1 MLEFSHVSFR
11 YPGERDDA
19 LRGVSLG
26 VAPGEHVVVM
36 GRNGSG
42 KSTLALLANGALRP
56 RAGSVLLDGRDL
68 SGFDRASLCQS
79 VGVVRQDPRSQLV
92 SSLVDDEVAFGPRN
106 LGLPWDEVLSRV
118 DEALELCGIA
128 DLRGRVTTQ
137 LSGGQQQLLAF
148 AGVVAMRP
156 RVLVLDEVC
165 SHLDLASR
173 LRVRTL
179 VDRLLSRGVAVLE
192 VSHDACDAVR
202 ADRVCVMSD
211 GEVVW
216 QGSARQL
223 LVTDAAREA
232 VGLLGDPLCDA
243 LARAAVAGWD
253 PASSRG
259 PEPDVSALADALLA
273 DGAAGSALPG
283 EKCRDAARDTARDAA
298 ACAAA
303 ACDTAHD
310 AAACDTARDDAET
323 PTLELDHV
331 TAAWEAAPVLD
342 DACLRAT
349 GVTLL
354 LGVSGS
360 GKSTAARILCGVDA
374 PDAGRALLDGN
385 EVAAGDVG
393 LSFQRPEDQ
402 LFCDTVLDDVMFGPL
417 QVGLDEPAARDRAQR
432 ALEGMGLDRSLWDRS
447 PHELSGGQ
455 QRRAALAGTVAAAP
469 RAYVFD
475 EPSAGLDAESRSDL
489 RRLVARLAAGGAS
502 VVVVTHDC
510 AEWLGVADR
519 VAFLHDRRVTRVVS
533 ARGASTDPRPF
544 AEAGMTA
551 PLEVRLAAA
560 LAARTRT
567 AAPAPDAVVPGPD
580 AARPRSAA
588 PAPDVAPARTRDEGS
603 DVRA

>member
-11 YPGERDDA
+11 YPGERVDA

-106 LGLPWDEVLSRV
+106 LGLPWDEVVSRV

-211 GEVVW
+211 GEVAG

-232 VGLLGDPLCDA
+232 AGLLGDPLCDA

-273 DGAAGSALPG
+273 DGASGSALPG
-283 EKCRDAARDTARDAA
+283 EKCRDTARDAA

-303 ACDTAHD
+303 ACETARD
-310 AAACDTARDDAET
+310 AAACDTARDAAET
-323 PTLELDHV
+323 PALELDHV

-374 PDAGRALLDGN
+374 PDAGRALLDGS

-417 QVGLDEPAARDRAQR
+417 QVGLDEPAARDRAQC

-567 AAPAPDAVVPGPD
+567 AAPAPD
-580 AARPRSAA
+580 
-588 PAPDVAPARTRDEGS
+588 VAPARTRDEGS
-603 DVRA
+603 DARA

>member
-68 SGFDRASLCQS
+68 SGLDRASLCQS

-92 SSLVDDEVAFGPRN
+92 SSLVDDEVAFGTRN
-106 LGLPWDEVLSRV
+106 LGLPWDEVVSRV

-211 GEVVW
+211 GEVAW

-232 VGLLGDPLCDA
+232 AGLLDDPLCDA

-273 DGAAGSALPG
+273 DGASGSALPG
-283 EKCRDAARDTARDAA
+283 EKCRDTARDAA

-303 ACDTAHD
+303 ACDTARD
-310 AAACDTARDDAET
+310 AAACDAARDAAET
-323 PTLELDHV
+323 PALELDHV

-374 PDAGRALLDGN
+374 PDAGRALLDGS

-417 QVGLDEPAARDRAQR
+417 QAGLDEPAARDRAQR

-567 AAPAPDAVVPGPD
+567 AAPAPD
-580 AARPRSAA
+580 
-588 PAPDVAPARTRDEGS
+588 VAPARTRDEGS
-603 DVRA
+603 DARA

>member
-11 YPGERDDA
+11 YPGEKDDA

-92 SSLVDDEVAFGPRN
+92 SSLVDDEVAFGTRN

-283 EKCRDAARDTARDAA
+283 EKCRAAARNAATRAA
-298 ACAAA
+298 ASDGVQSPA
-303 ACDTAHD
+303 
-310 AAACDTARDDAET
+310 
-323 PTLELDHV
+323 LELDHV

-374 PDAGRALLDGN
+374 PDAGRALLDGS

-560 LAARTRT
+560 LAARTR
-567 AAPAPDAVVPGPD
+567 
-580 AARPRSAA
+580 SAA

-603 DVRA
+603 DARA

>member
-1 MLEFSHVSFR
+1 MLEFRHVAFR

-42 KSTLALLANGALRP
+42 KSTLALLANAALRP
-56 RAGSVLLDGRDL
+56 RAGSVLLDGQDL
-68 SGFDRASLCQS
+68 SWLDRAALCQS

-92 SSLVDDEVAFGPRN
+92 SSLVEDEVAFGPRN
-106 LGLPWDEVLSRV
+106 LGLPWDEVLGRV
-118 DEALELCGIA
+118 DKALELCGIA
-128 DLRGRVTTQ
+128 GLRGRVTTQ

-156 RVLVLDEVC
+156 RALVLDEVC

-173 LRVRTL
+173 LRVRAL
-179 VDRLLSRGVAVLE
+179 VDRLVARGVAVLE
-192 VSHDACDAVR
+192 VSHDVCDAVR

-211 GEVVW
+211 GAVAW

-223 LVTDAAREA
+223 LATNAARDAA
-232 VGLLGDPLCDA
+232 GLLGDPLCDA
-243 LARAAVAGWD
+243 MAHAVAAGWD

-259 PEPDVSALADALLA
+259 PEPDVAALTDALLA
-273 DGAAGSALPG
+273 ADASASPAAVTG
-283 EKCRDAARDTARDAA
+283 ENRRDAATAGENCRDAATAGENCCEAA
-298 ACAAA
+298 
-303 ACDTAHD
+303 
-310 AAACDTARDDAET
+310 T
-323 PTLELDHV
+323 PATPALELEHV
-331 TAAWEAAPVLD
+331 IAAWDGAPVLD

-374 PDAGRALLDGN
+374 PDAGRALLDGRD
-385 EVAAGDVG
+385 VAAGDVG

-417 QVGLDEPAARDRAQR
+417 QAGLDEPAARARARR
-432 ALEGMGLDRSLWDRS
+432 ALEGMGLDPSLWERS

-475 EPSAGLDAESRSDL
+475 EPSAGLDAESRAHL
-489 RRLVARLAAGGAS
+489 RRLVARLADDGAS

-519 VAFLHDRRVTRVVS
+519 VAFLHDRRVTRVAS
-533 ARGASTDPRPF
+533 ARDASADPRPF
-544 AEAGMTA
+544 AEAGMAA

-560 LAARTRT
+560 LAARTAAPAPE
-567 AAPAPDAVVPGPD
+567 AAPAPDA
-580 AARPRSAA
+580 AAT
-588 PAPDVAPARTRDEGS
+588 RTP
-603 DVRA
+603 VRARAEGGDARA

>member
-68 SGFDRASLCQS
+68 SGLDRASLCQS

-92 SSLVDDEVAFGPRN
+92 SSLVDDEVAFGTRN
-106 LGLPWDEVLSRV
+106 LGLPWDEVVSRV

-128 DLRGRVTTQ
+128 DLCGRVTTQ

-232 VGLLGDPLCDA
+232 AGLLGDPLCDA

-283 EKCRDAARDTARDAA
+283 EKCRDAARN
-298 ACAAA
+298 AAA
-303 ACDTAHD
+303 APTAARAATRN
-310 AAACDTARDDAET
+310 AAAAPTAARAATRNAATRAAASDGVQSPA
-323 PTLELDHV
+323 LELDHV

-374 PDAGRALLDGN
+374 PDAGRALLDGS

-560 LAARTRT
+560 LAAR
-567 AAPAPDAVVPGPD
+567 
-580 AARPRSAA
+580 PRSAA

-603 DVRA
+603 DARA

>member
-1 MLEFSHVSFR
+1 MLEFHHVAFR

-19 LRGVSLG
+19 LCDVSLG

-42 KSTLALLANGALRP
+42 KSTLALMANAALRP
-56 RAGSVLLDGRDL
+56 RAGSVLLDGQDL
-68 SGFDRASLCQS
+68 SGLDRAALCQS

-106 LGLPWDEVLSRV
+106 LGLPWDEVVARV
-118 DEALELCGIA
+118 DGALELCGIA

-173 LRVRTL
+173 LRVRAL
-179 VDRLLSRGVAVLE
+179 VDRLVARGVAVLE
-192 VSHDACDAVR
+192 VSHDVCDAVR

-211 GEVVW
+211 GAVAW

-223 LVTDAAREA
+223 LATNAARDAA
-232 VGLLGDPLCDA
+232 GLLGDPLCDA
-243 LARAAVAGWD
+243 MARAVAEGWD

-259 PEPDVSALADALLA
+259 PEPDVAALADALLA
-273 DGAAGSALPG
+273 A
-283 EKCRDAARDTARDAA
+283 DAA
-298 ACAAA
+298 ASPAAVTGEN
-303 ACDTAHD
+303 CHD
-310 AAACDTARDDAET
+310 AAAPCADRDTAAVPCADRDTATAAAAAT
-323 PTLELDHV
+323 PALELEHV
-331 TAAWEAAPVLD
+331 TAAWDGAPVLD

-360 GKSTAARILCGVDA
+360 GKSTVARILCGVDA
-374 PDAGRALLDGN
+374 PDAGRALLDGRD
-385 EVAAGDVG
+385 VAAGDVG

-402 LFCDTVLDDVMFGPL
+402 LFCDTVLDDVMFGPF
-417 QVGLDEPAARDRAQR
+417 QAGLDEPAARVRAQR
-432 ALEGMGLDRSLWDRS
+432 ALEGTGLDPSLWERS

-475 EPSAGLDAESRSDL
+475 EPSAGLDAESRAHL
-489 RRLVARLAAGGAS
+489 RRLVARLAADGAS

-533 ARGASTDPRPF
+533 ARDASADPRPF
-544 AEAGMTA
+544 AEAGMAA

-560 LAARTRT
+560 LAARTR
-567 AAPAPDAVVPGPD
+567 A
-580 AARPRSAA
+580 
-588 PAPDVAPARTRDEGS
+588 EGG
-603 DVRA
+603 DDRA

>member
-1 MLEFSHVSFR
+1 MLEFLHVSFR

-36 GRNGSG
+36 GHNGSG

-56 RAGSVLLDGRDL
+56 RAGSVLLDGRYL

-106 LGLPWDEVLSRV
+106 LGLPWDEVVSRV

-179 VDRLLSRGVAVLE
+179 VDRLLSRGVAVLD

-232 VGLLGDPLCDA
+232 AGLLGDPLCDA
-243 LARAAVAGWD
+243 LSRAAVAGWD

-283 EKCRDAARDTARDAA
+283 EKCRDTARDAVV
-298 ACAAA
+298 
-303 ACDTAHD
+303 
-310 AAACDTARDDAET
+310 CDTARDDAET
-323 PTLELDHV
+323 LTLELDHV

-374 PDAGRALLDGN
+374 PDAGRALLDGS

-402 LFCDTVLDDVMFGPL
+402 LFCDTVLDDAMFGPL
-417 QVGLDEPAARDRAQR
+417 QAGLDEPAARARARR
-432 ALEGMGLDRSLWDRS
+432 ALEGMGLDRPLWDRS

-560 LAARTRT
+560 LAAQTRT
-567 AAPAPDAVVPGPD
+567 AAPAPDVAVPGPD

-603 DVRA
+603 DARA

>member
-1 MLEFSHVSFR
+1 MLEFRHVAFR

-19 LRGVSLG
+19 LRDVSLG
-26 VAPGEHVVVM
+26 VAPGEHLVVM

-42 KSTLALLANGALRP
+42 KSTLALLANAALRP
-56 RAGSVLLDGRDL
+56 RAGSVLLDGQDL
-68 SGFDRASLCQS
+68 SGLDRAALCQS

-92 SSLVDDEVAFGPRN
+92 SSLVEDEVAFGPRN
-106 LGLPWDEVLSRV
+106 LGLPWNEVLERV

-128 DLRGRVTTQ
+128 GLRGRVTTQ

-173 LRVRTL
+173 LRVRAL
-179 VDRLLSRGVAVLE
+179 VDRLVARGVAVLE
-192 VSHDACDAVR
+192 VSHDVCDAVR

-211 GEVVW
+211 GAVAW

-223 LVTDAAREA
+223 FATDAARDA
-232 VGLLGDPLCDA
+232 AGLLGDPLCDA
-243 LARAAVAGWD
+243 MARAVAAGWD

-259 PEPDVSALADALLA
+259 PEPDVAALTNALLA
-273 DGAAGSALPG
+273 ADAAASSATAGENCRYAATAG
-283 EKCRDAARDTARDAA
+283 EKRRDAA
-298 ACAAA
+298 AGAVAPCADREATTPAA
-303 ACDTAHD
+303 PA
-310 AAACDTARDDAET
+310 
-323 PTLELDHV
+323 LELEHV
-331 TAAWEAAPVLD
+331 TAAWDGAPVLD

-374 PDAGRALLDGN
+374 PDAGRALLDGRD
-385 EVAAGDVG
+385 VAAGDVG

-417 QVGLDEPAARDRAQR
+417 QAGLDEPAARARARR
-432 ALEGMGLDRSLWDRS
+432 ALEGMGLDPSLWERS

-475 EPSAGLDAESRSDL
+475 EPSAGLDAESRAHL
-489 RRLVARLAAGGAS
+489 RRLVARLADDGAS

-519 VAFLHDRRVTRVVS
+519 VAFLHDRRVTRVAS
-533 ARGASTDPRPF
+533 ARDASADPRPF
-544 AEAGMTA
+544 AEAGMAA
-551 PLEVRLAAA
+551 PLEVRLAAR
-560 LAARTRT
+560 AR
-567 AAPAPDAVVPGPD
+567 AEGGDA
-580 AARPRSAA
+580 
-588 PAPDVAPARTRDEGS
+588 
-603 DVRA
+603 RA